1 MSSALAGEF
10 LTTGQPGKLQ
20 FALFGML
27 GTGSGQGKGACLS
40 EASMISSLLGL
51 LIHFLPSA
59 LLKPTP
65 SSDLIGR

>member
-51 LIHFLPSA
+51 
-59 LLKPTP
+59 
-65 SSDLIGR
+65 DLFFG